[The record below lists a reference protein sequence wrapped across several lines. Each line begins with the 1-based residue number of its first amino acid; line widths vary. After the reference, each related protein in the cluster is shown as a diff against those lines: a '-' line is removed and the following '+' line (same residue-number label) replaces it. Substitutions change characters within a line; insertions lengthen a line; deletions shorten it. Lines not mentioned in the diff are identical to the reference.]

1 MRPLSL
7 PKMKTTASI
16 LRAWFLVTLLQSLS
30 HAAVEPKPAPWPF
43 PPLAHPSAPSRE
55 LLLAGKVDEAIKD
68 LRERIARD
76 PEDSILWQ
84 NLFTAQLMKGDQP
97 GALEAGRMAGKL
109 GYAESY
115 PVLVGVLLQA
125 GHQQEARSLAPHLQ
139 WLADWPGSDPSTRI
153 EAVTFL
159 VSKALADK
167 DRDEAL
173 KLIAQIE
180 KLSSAGGRLRG
191 DTFVGLK
198 GLAELAGLPEVSK
211 AMDARFGGSV
221 AGKAKGEASVSPA
234 SVWTGGS
241 GAYPSFS
248 NGSTEDKESNQLVPQ
263 YPFPPSRGEMAEELD
278 LARSGKVLEASRR
291 AKQIVERRPRFARAW
306 RFLGSCYDQLGD
318 KSSCWTCTSNAVVL
332 GDGLAV
338 KNLVLDAEEGGDVEL
353 WRSLIPHLLYLRD
366 DWQQE
371 YLGGRVDALTLL
383 VRLADASDD
392 VELLRK
398 AVERVPTPV
407 EGTRLGRESVRLL
420 KAKFAAVQD
429 TLRKR
434 RLDKELQ
441 QVSAAVDK
449 IVGPGEM

>member
-1 MRPLSL
+1 
-7 PKMKTTASI
+7 
-16 LRAWFLVTLLQSLS
+16 
-30 HAAVEPKPAPWPF
+30 
-43 PPLAHPSAPSRE
+43 
-55 LLLAGKVDEAIKD
+55 
-68 LRERIARD
+68 
-76 PEDSILWQ
+76 
-84 NLFTAQLMKGDQP
+84 
-97 GALEAGRMAGKL
+97 MAGKL

-159 VSKALADK
+159 VSKAIADK

-211 AMDARFGGSV
+211 VMDARFGGSV

-248 NGSTEDKESNQLVPQ
+248 NGSNEDKTSNQIVTP
-263 YPFPPSRGEMAEELD
+263 YPFPPSRGELAEELD
-278 LARSGKVLEASRR
+278 LENSGKVLEASRR
-291 AKQIVERRPRFARAW
+291 AKLIVERRPQFARAW
-306 RFLGSCYDQLGD
+306 RFLGFCYNQLGD
-318 KSSCWTCTSNAVVL
+318 KSNRWICTSNAAVL
-332 GDGLAV
+332 GDGIAVQNLARLAEEE
-338 KNLVLDAEEGGDVEL
+338 KNLGL
-353 WRSLIPHLLYLRD
+353 WRSLIPHLLYIRD

-371 YLGGRVDALTLL
+371 YVSGRVDAITSLA
-383 VRLADASDD
+383 RLADASDD

-398 AVERVPTPV
+398 AVERVPAPG

-420 KAKFAAVQD
+420 KAKFSAVQD

-449 IVGPGEM
+449 IVGPGEK

>member
-1 MRPLSL
+1 
-7 PKMKTTASI
+7 
-16 LRAWFLVTLLQSLS
+16 
-30 HAAVEPKPAPWPF
+30 
-43 PPLAHPSAPSRE
+43 
-55 LLLAGKVDEAIKD
+55 
-68 LRERIARD
+68 
-76 PEDSILWQ
+76 
-84 NLFTAQLMKGDQP
+84 
-97 GALEAGRMAGKL
+97 MAGKL

-115 PVLVGVLLQA
+115 PALVGVLLQA

-221 AGKAKGEASVSPA
+221 AGKAQGEVSVSPA
-234 SVWTGGS
+234 SVWTAGS
-241 GAYPSFS
+241 VAYLGFS
-248 NGSTEDKESNQLVPQ
+248 NGSTEDKEGNRLVTK
-263 YPFPPSRGEMAEELD
+263 YPFPPSRGELAEELD
-278 LARSGKVLEASRR
+278 LARSGKFLEASRR

-306 RFLGSCYDQLGD
+306 RFLGTCYDRLGD
-318 KSSCWTCTSNAVVL
+318 KSNCWICTSNAVVL

-353 WRSLIPHLLYLRD
+353 WRSLIPHLLFIRD

-371 YLGGRVDALTLL
+371 YVSGRVDAFTSLA
-383 VRLADASDD
+383 RLADASDD

-398 AVERVPTPV
+398 AVERVPAPG

-449 IVGPGEM
+449 IVGPGEK